1 MLGEILA
8 NSLIEGLI
16 NGCSILVTAIEN
28 GIKEYPFLW
37 ITLLALILINK
48 CTFRKH
54 KRR

>member
-8 NSLIEGLI
+8 SSLIDGLI
-16 NGCSILVTAIEN
+16 KGCSILVIAIQN

-37 ITLLALILINK
+37 ITLLALILINR